1 MIKMNTIK
9 NNLFAYTKKYYDNA
23 ERLIPITLYPLTK
36 EDEFNMKDKI
46 ADYENKIR
54 INLSRITIK

>member
-1 MIKMNTIK
+1 MNTIK
-9 NNLFAYTKKYYDNA
+9 NNLTAYTKKYYDNA
-23 ERLIPITLYPLTK
+23 RRLIPVTLYPLTK

-54 INLSRITIK
+54 IN